1 VPVGSRQTL
10 GKSQEELR
18 GETRELILASARE
31 LFENMGYAH
40 TSMQMIASR
49 ARISRSSL
57 YRHFETKKVIAQ
69 ELTDL
74 FWPGWREMW
83 KDCPFHEGTTVAE
96 LAEWLHR
103 LLAVL
108 NTSKSFV
115 YVAHAVE
122 ESESEAAVLL
132 TLIGQNAPN
141 FRPANKTKSEAYF
154 FDHLFMMQLNKFF
167 YSSILNTGYF
177 RNTDTSVKAMAKH
190 MKLFLDARK
199 VYQSNDKKIS
209 SPATLPSIV
218 RRRVRAKG

>member
-10 GKSQEELR
+10 GKSQDELR
-18 GETRELILASARE
+18 EETRGLILASARE
-31 LFENMGYAH
+31 LFQNMGYAH

-57 YRHFETKKVIAQ
+57 YRHFETKKDIAQ

-74 FWPGWREMW
+74 FWPGWQEMW
-83 KDCPFHEGTTVAE
+83 KECPLHNDTTVGE

-103 LLAVL
+103 LLVVL
-108 NTSKSFV
+108 NASKSFV

-122 ESESEAAVLL
+122 ESESEAAALL
-132 TLIGQNAPN
+132 NLIGQNTPT
-141 FRPANKTKSEAYF
+141 FRPSTKTKSEAYF

-167 YSSILNTGYF
+167 YSSILNKGYF

-190 MKLFLDARK
+190 MKLFLDARRI
-199 VYQSNDKKIS
+199 YQSNDKS
-209 SPATLPSIV
+209 VPMPSAPASVV
-218 RRRVRAKG
+218 RRARAKG